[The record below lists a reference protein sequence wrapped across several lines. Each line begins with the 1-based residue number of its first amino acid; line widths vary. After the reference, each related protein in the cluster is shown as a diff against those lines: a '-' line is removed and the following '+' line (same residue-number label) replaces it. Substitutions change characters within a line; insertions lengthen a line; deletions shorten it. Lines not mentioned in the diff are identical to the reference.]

1 VARHLAGRSSHNEN
15 RYVTE
20 PTPRHRIFFAELKRR
35 GIFKMAA
42 VYGAVAF
49 AVLQGADIILPSL
62 GLPERTLTVV
72 VVIALLG
79 FPVAIAFAWAY
90 ELTGRGVKPEVPLST
105 DQLEEIAAQPRTTR
119 WVAGV
124 VALAF
129 VVLMVGSGWL
139 ILARGPG
146 DAPGAD
152 AAATSSAARIIVLP
166 FTVRG
171 SGEHDYLGEGM
182 VDVLSRKLDVAGEL
196 RGVDPRAVLALV
208 GREGGDEPG
217 PERGRAIARRLE
229 ADYFVLGSVVEVGG
243 QLQLDASLYDT
254 EGGVEVIEATAV
266 GGAED
271 VFGLVDEV
279 ASQLLLRA
287 GAGSGSPVARIA
299 AVTTDSLS
307 ALKDYLQGERAL
319 RGGQYLEAAE
329 AFQRAVAVDSSFALA
344 WYRLSVAYEWLTRD
358 NLVAQSAEQAFAHSA
373 RLAERDRRLFE
384 ATVSARVGDHVQA
397 AQQYRAIVGSYPD
410 DVEAW
415 FQLGEVLFHYGP
427 TEGRSI
433 AQSREA
439 FERVLSYEPGHVNS
453 IIHLGRVAAVEGDFQ
468 ELDSLVDRF
477 LAVSPDADRAVE
489 LRALRAIVTG
499 DSIEWERTVP
509 DLERVSDPV
518 LLVTVAYVPV
528 IALDLEAGRTLTGF
542 LMTENRA
549 PGMRALGHTYR
560 GYLYAAQGRLTDA
573 AAQVEAAA
581 QFDTYRAAE
590 FGAFFSLLP
599 FVPATE
605 DELLSM
611 RVRIEALDPYAAPLT
626 THPSGYI
633 RAHDDVHPQV
643 RAALLGLLSA
653 RLGDETTA
661 ERYADELQGM
671 ESPERSPSFAEDLAA
686 GVRAYVAWSRGESA
700 AGLALLEQAPVQSF
714 YQNGFRS
721 PLYSGSLQ
729 RFQRAAFLE
738 QVGRLEEALRWYGSF
753 EQISMYDFVF
763 LAPSHLRRAEI
774 YERLGDLDQARLHY
788 ARFIELW
795 SDPDPELRPS
805 VDRAQERLAVL
816 SSDR

>member
-1 VARHLAGRSSHNEN
+1 
-15 RYVTE
+15 VTE

-35 GIFKMAA
+35 GILKMAA
-42 VYGAVAF
+42 LYGAVAF
-49 AVLQGADIILPSL
+49 GVLQGADIILPSL
-62 GLPERTLTVV
+62 GLPERALTFV

-79 FPVAIAFAWAY
+79 FPVAIALAWTY
-90 ELTGRGVKPEVPLST
+90 ELTGRGVKPEEPVST
-105 DQLEEIAAQPRTTR
+105 DELEEIAAEPRRTR
-119 WVAGV
+119 WLAGA

-146 DAPGAD
+146 DAPRAG
-152 AAATSSAARIIVLP
+152 AAAASSAARVVVLP

-171 SGEHDYLGEGM
+171 SGEHEYLGEGM

-196 RGVDPRAVLALV
+196 RSVDPRAVLALV
-208 GREGGDEPG
+208 SREGGDVPG
-217 PERGRAIARRLE
+217 PEQGRAIARRLD
-229 ADYFVLGSVVEVGG
+229 ADYFVLGSVLEVGG

-254 EGGVEVIEATAV
+254 EGGVEVIEATAA

-271 VFGLVDEV
+271 VFGLVDDV
-279 ASQLLLRA
+279 ATQLLLRA
-287 GAGSGSPVARIA
+287 GAGHGGPVARIA

-319 RGGQYLEAAE
+319 RGGRYLEAAD

-358 NLVAQSAEQAFAHSA
+358 NLVAQSAEQAFRHSA

-453 IIHLGRVAAVEGDFQ
+453 IIHLARIAAVEGDMQ

-489 LRALRAIVTG
+489 LRVLRAIVTG
-499 DSIEWERTVP
+499 DSIEWGRTAP

-518 LLVTVAYVPV
+518 LLVTAAYVPV
-528 IALDLEAGRTLTGF
+528 IALDLEAGHTLTGF

-549 PGMRALGHTYR
+549 PGMRALGHLFR
-560 GYLYAAQGRLTDA
+560 GYLNATQGRLSDA
-573 AAQVEAAA
+573 AAEVEAAA
-581 QFDTYRAAE
+581 RFDAYRAAE

-611 RVRIEALDPYAAPLT
+611 RRRIEALDPSAAPPT

-643 RAALLGLLSA
+643 RAFLLGLLSA
-653 RLGDETTA
+653 RLGDEVTA

-671 ESPERSPSFAEDLAA
+671 ESPERSPSFAEDLAL
-686 GVRAYVAWSRGESA
+686 GVRAYVAWSQGAPA
-700 AGLALLEQAPVQSF
+700 AGLALLERARLQSF

-721 PLYSGSLQ
+721 PLFSGSLQ
-729 RFQRAAFLE
+729 RYLRAMFLE
-738 QVGRLEEALRWYGSF
+738 GEGRLDDALRWYGSF

-763 LAPSHLRRAEI
+763 LAHSHLRRAEI
-774 YERLGDLDQARLHY
+774 YERLGDLDGARRHY
-788 ARFIELW
+788 ARFVELW
-795 SDPDPELRPS
+795 ADPDPELRSS
-805 VDRAQERLAVL
+805 VERAQERLASL
-816 SSDR
+816 SPDR

>member
-1 VARHLAGRSSHNEN
+1 M
-15 RYVTE
+15 TE

-35 GIFKMAA
+35 GILKMAA
-42 VYGAVAF
+42 LYGAVAF
-49 AVLQGADIILPSL
+49 GVLQGADIILPSL
-62 GLPERTLTVV
+62 GLPERALTFV

-79 FPVAIAFAWAY
+79 FPVAIALAWTY
-90 ELTGRGVKPEVPLST
+90 ELTGRGVKPEEPVST
-105 DQLEEIAAQPRTTR
+105 DELEEIAAEPRRTR
-119 WVAGV
+119 WLAGA

-146 DAPGAD
+146 DAPRAG
-152 AAATSSAARIIVLP
+152 AAAASSAARVVVLP

-171 SGEHDYLGEGM
+171 SGEHEYLGEGM

-196 RGVDPRAVLALV
+196 RSVDPRAVLALV
-208 GREGGDEPG
+208 SREGGDVPG
-217 PERGRAIARRLE
+217 PEQGRAIARRLD
-229 ADYFVLGSVVEVGG
+229 ADYFVLGSVLEVGG

-254 EGGVEVIEATAV
+254 EGGVEVIEATAA

-271 VFGLVDEV
+271 VFGLVDDV
-279 ASQLLLRA
+279 ATQLLLRA
-287 GAGSGSPVARIA
+287 GAGHGGPVARIA

-319 RGGQYLEAAE
+319 RGGRYLEAAD

-358 NLVAQSAEQAFAHSA
+358 NLVAQSAEQAFRHSA

-439 FERVLSYEPGHVNS
+439 FERVLFYEPSHVNS
-453 IIHLGRVAAVEGDFQ
+453 IIHLARIAAVEGDMQ

-489 LRALRAIVTG
+489 LRVLRAIVTG
-499 DSIEWERTVP
+499 DSIEWGRTAP

-518 LLVTVAYVPV
+518 LLVTAAYVPV
-528 IALDLEAGRTLTGF
+528 IALDLEAGHTLTGF

-549 PGMRALGHTYR
+549 PGMRALGHLFR
-560 GYLYAAQGRLTDA
+560 GYLNATQGRLSDA
-573 AAQVEAAA
+573 AAEVEAAA
-581 QFDTYRAAE
+581 RFDAYRAAE

-611 RVRIEALDPYAAPLT
+611 RRRIEALDPSAAPPT

-643 RAALLGLLSA
+643 RAFLLGLLSA
-653 RLGDETTA
+653 RLGDEVTA

-671 ESPERSPSFAEDLAA
+671 ESPERSPSFAEDLAL
-686 GVRAYVAWSRGESA
+686 GVRAYVAWSQGAPA
-700 AGLALLEQAPVQSF
+700 AGLALLERARLQSF

-721 PLYSGSLQ
+721 PLFSGSLQ
-729 RFQRAAFLE
+729 RYLRAMFLE
-738 QVGRLEEALRWYGSF
+738 GEGRLDDALRWYGSF

-763 LAPSHLRRAEI
+763 LAHSHLRRAEI
-774 YERLGDLDQARLHY
+774 YERLGDLDGARRHY
-788 ARFIELW
+788 ARFVELW
-795 SDPDPELRPS
+795 ADPDPELRSS
-805 VDRAQERLAVL
+805 VERAQERLASL
-816 SSDR
+816 SPDR

>member
-1 VARHLAGRSSHNEN
+1 M
-15 RYVTE
+15 TE

-35 GIFKMAA
+35 GILKMAA
-42 VYGAVAF
+42 LYGAVAF
-49 AVLQGADIILPSL
+49 GVLQGADIILPSL
-62 GLPERTLTVV
+62 GLPERALTFV

-79 FPVAIAFAWAY
+79 FPVAIALAWTY
-90 ELTGRGVKPEVPLST
+90 ELTGRGVKPEEPVST
-105 DQLEEIAAQPRTTR
+105 DELEEIAAEPRRTR
-119 WVAGV
+119 WLAGA

-146 DAPGAD
+146 DAPRAG
-152 AAATSSAARIIVLP
+152 AAAASSAARVVVLP

-171 SGEHDYLGEGM
+171 SGEHEYLGEGM

-196 RGVDPRAVLALV
+196 RSVDPRAVLALV
-208 GREGGDEPG
+208 SREGGDVPG
-217 PERGRAIARRLE
+217 PEQGRAIARRLD
-229 ADYFVLGSVVEVGG
+229 ADYFVLGSVLEVGG

-254 EGGVEVIEATAV
+254 EGGVEVIEATAA

-271 VFGLVDEV
+271 VFGLVDDV
-279 ASQLLLRA
+279 ATQLLLRA
-287 GAGSGSPVARIA
+287 GAGHGGPVARIA

-319 RGGQYLEAAE
+319 RGGRYLEAAD

-358 NLVAQSAEQAFAHSA
+358 NLVAQSAEQAFRHSA

-384 ATVSARVGDHVQA
+384 ATVSARVGDPVQA

-453 IIHLGRVAAVEGDFQ
+453 IIHLARIAAVEGDMQ

-489 LRALRAIVTG
+489 LRVLRAIVTG
-499 DSIEWERTVP
+499 DSIEWGRTAP

-518 LLVTVAYVPV
+518 LLVTAAYVPV
-528 IALDLEAGRTLTGF
+528 IALDLEAGHTLTGF

-549 PGMRALGHTYR
+549 PGMRALGHLFR
-560 GYLYAAQGRLTDA
+560 GYLNATQGRLSDA
-573 AAQVEAAA
+573 AAEVEAAA
-581 QFDTYRAAE
+581 RFDAYRAAE

-611 RVRIEALDPYAAPLT
+611 RRRIEALDPSAAPPT

-643 RAALLGLLSA
+643 RAFLLGLLSA
-653 RLGDETTA
+653 RLGDEVTA

-671 ESPERSPSFAEDLAA
+671 ESPERSPSFAEDLAL
-686 GVRAYVAWSRGESA
+686 GVRAYVAWSQGAPA
-700 AGLALLEQAPVQSF
+700 AGLALLERARLQSF

-721 PLYSGSLQ
+721 PLFSGSLQ
-729 RFQRAAFLE
+729 RYLRAMFLE
-738 QVGRLEEALRWYGSF
+738 GEGRLDDALRWYGSF

-763 LAPSHLRRAEI
+763 LAHSHLRRAEI
-774 YERLGDLDQARLHY
+774 YERLGDLDGARRHY
-788 ARFIELW
+788 ARFVELW
-795 SDPDPELRPS
+795 ADPDPELRSS
-805 VDRAQERLAVL
+805 VERAQERLASL
-816 SSDR
+816 SPDR